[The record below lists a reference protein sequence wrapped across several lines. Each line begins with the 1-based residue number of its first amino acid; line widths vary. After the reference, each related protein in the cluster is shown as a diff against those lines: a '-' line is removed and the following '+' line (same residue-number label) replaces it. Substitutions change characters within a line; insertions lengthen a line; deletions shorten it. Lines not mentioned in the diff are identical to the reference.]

1 MPKARIVNQ
10 YDLDGNFV
18 KQWASMMDIRREKG
32 FFVSAISSCCRK
44 KVKTAYGYIWRYA
57 EESELMEDK

>member
-10 YDLDGNFV
+10 YDLDGNFI
-18 KQWASMMDIRREKG
+18 KQWTSMMDIRRKKG

-57 EESELMEDK
+57 EESEFMEDK